1 MSPTN
6 EDFLEFT
13 NSTRGPLLAVSALN
27 VPDTKITCLHRHACG
42 QVFGTTRGLVAL
54 GVGERHWIV
63 SSGRSVWIPANC
75 PHSMQSYG
83 PIQGWSI
90 YLDDETCQLLPKVPG
105 LMHTTS
111 LLNEA
116 VLRAACWESSELTD
130 SQRRI
135 AQMIVDE
142 VCSMPHDLIELPIPL
157 DRRAL
162 RVANALNTDLSSNK
176 SITEWAQWVGTSA
189 KTLSRHFID
198 ETGMTFGQWRQQA
211 RMLRALELLATNL
224 PITVIALESGYET
237 TSAFVAMFKRW
248 RGVTPGQYRK
258 MLS

>member
-1 MSPTN
+1 
-6 EDFLEFT
+6 
-13 NSTRGPLLAVSALN
+13 
-27 VPDTKITCLHRHACG
+27 
-42 QVFGTTRGLVAL
+42 
-54 GVGERHWIV
+54 
-63 SSGRSVWIPANC
+63 
-75 PHSMQSYG
+75 
-83 PIQGWSI
+83 
-90 YLDDETCQLLPKVPG
+90 
-105 LMHTTS
+105 
-111 LLNEA
+111 
-116 VLRAACWESSELTD
+116 
-130 SQRRI
+130 
-135 AQMIVDE
+135 MIVDE

-176 SITEWAQWVGTSA
+176 SITEWAQWVGTSS